1 MIAGNDVLLTERKGR
16 IYIMTIN
23 REERRNAISGELSDR
38 MAEEWERFEEDD
50 GLTVAILTGA
60 GDVAF
65 SAGHDMKEDVEGDVR
80 GGAMGSHKRVPRR
93 QPRIGL
99 PTRKPT
105 IAAING
111 YCLAGGWGL
120 AQGCDVR
127 IAAEHAEFGLPEVT
141 WNLPAGFAA
150 HLEYMTTI
158 GIVCEMLM
166 WGRRISAQRACEIG
180 FVNKV
185 VPQGKAIDEA
195 MEWAEHMCTLG
206 LPSVIAHKEMI
217 YRGRN
222 MSVRELDA
230 LGDDVF
236 YWYPPKPGVTIDATE
251 GPREFMAGRRGK

>member
-1 MIAGNDVLLTERKGR
+1 MITGRDVLLTERRGP

-23 REERRNAISGELSDR
+23 REERRNAISDELADR
-38 MAEEWERFEEDD
+38 MAEEWETFEEDD
-50 GLTVAILTGA
+50 SLSVAIFTGA

-80 GGAMGSHKRVPRR
+80 GGAFRSHRRVPRR
-93 QPRIGL
+93 RPGFGV

-111 YCLAGGWGL
+111 YCLAGGWEL
-120 AQGCDVR
+120 AMRCDVR
-127 IAAEHAEFGLPEVT
+127 LSSEHAEFGLPEVN

-150 HLEYMTTI
+150 HLEYVTTI
-158 GIVCEMLM
+158 GVACEMLM
-166 WGRRISAQRACEIG
+166 WGRRISAQRAYEIG

-185 VPQGKAIDEA
+185 VPKGKAMDEA
-195 MEWAEHMCTLG
+195 MEWAEYMCTLG
-206 LPSVIAHKEMI
+206 LPSVMAHKEMI

-222 MSVRELDA
+222 MSVSELDA
-230 LGDDVF
+230 LGSDLF
-236 YWYPPKPGVTIDATE
+236 YWYPAKPGVTIDATE

>member
-1 MIAGNDVLLTERKGR
+1 MITGRDVLLTERRGP

-23 REERRNAISGELSDR
+23 REERRNAISDELADR
-38 MAEEWERFEEDD
+38 MAEEWETFEEDD
-50 GLTVAILTGA
+50 SLSVAIFTGA

-80 GGAMGSHKRVPRR
+80 GGGFRSHRRVPRR
-93 QPRIGL
+93 RPGFGV

-111 YCLAGGWGL
+111 YCLAGGWEL
-120 AQGCDVR
+120 AMRCDVR
-127 IAAEHAEFGLPEVT
+127 LSSEHAEFGLPEVN

-150 HLEYMTTI
+150 HLEYVTTI
-158 GIVCEMLM
+158 GVACEVLM
-166 WGRRISAQRACEIG
+166 WGRRISAQRAYEIG

-185 VPQGKAIDEA
+185 VPQGKAMDEA
-195 MEWAEHMCTLG
+195 MEWAEYMCTLG
-206 LPSVIAHKEMI
+206 LPSVMAHKEMI

-222 MSVRELDA
+222 MSVSELDA
-230 LGDDVF
+230 LGSDLF
-236 YWYPPKPGVTIDATE
+236 YWYPAKPGVTIDATE